1 MVVVF
6 RSSDYAPQDRADA
19 TRVAM
24 QEQSVPS
31 WVVLPDPDAVDSL
44 MEVWMYGQAC
54 IFRAEMTAFRLLR
67 SPRQVRSGPAEMLSV
82 TVQEASNGLL
92 GQYGNQQVLRPGEL
106 FLTDLNSPYDYGQP
120 TYGSSACLQVPI
132 ESLGLPHE
140 VVRDAATRLTASPL
154 YTLMMTHIG
163 ELTRRAEELSADP
176 SAAALGNTATDLVR
190 TLLASA
196 YDMQYA
202 RGLMAEVLLP
212 RIRGYVRG
220 HLGDPDLTPAR
231 IARAHDI
238 SVRKLFQ
245 LCAEAGFSLEQWII
259 EERLTGARD
268 ELLRDRDA
276 PVAAVARRWGFV
288 NHAHFSRRFRA
299 AYGLSPR
306 EARRAASNAQSTEPC
321 TASQFGASERA

>member
-1 MVVVF
+1 MAVVF
-6 RSSDYAPQDRADA
+6 RSSDYAPADRADA

-44 MEVWMYGQAC
+44 MQVWMYGQAC

-67 SPRQVRSGPAEMLSV
+67 SPRQVRTGPAEMLSM
-82 TVQEASNGLL
+82 TVQEASTGLL
-92 GQYGNQQVLRPGEL
+92 GQYGNQQILRPGEL

-120 TYGSSACLQVPI
+120 SYGSSACLQVPI

-140 VVRDAATRLTASPL
+140 VLRAAAARLPASPL
-154 YTLMMTHIG
+154 YTLVMTHIV
-163 ELTRRAEELSADP
+163 ELTRRAEELSAEP
-176 SAAALGNTATDLVR
+176 SASALGSTATDLVR

-196 YDMQYA
+196 YDLGYA

-220 HLGDPDLTPAR
+220 HLGDPELTPAR

-238 SVRKLFQ
+238 SVRRLFQ

-259 EERLTGARD
+259 EERLAAAHA

-306 EARRAASNAQSTEPC
+306 EARRAQGTEPC
-321 TASQFGASERA
+321 AESRSGPGGPA